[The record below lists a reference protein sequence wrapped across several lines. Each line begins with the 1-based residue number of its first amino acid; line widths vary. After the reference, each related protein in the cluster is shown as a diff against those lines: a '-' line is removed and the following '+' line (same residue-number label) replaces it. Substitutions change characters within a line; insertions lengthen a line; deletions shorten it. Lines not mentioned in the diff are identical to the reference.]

1 MPGFATV
8 NADGRPGSSSSV
20 LDRVELGR
28 LLSRLFAPFLGV
40 GGDFSLQEAAGA
52 FTRRRAGFDRRP
64 LRGGLL
70 RVSLHRPRRSSAG
83 GKASPS
89 LVRPRGLL
97 LGDGVHV
104 RGVAGG
110 GSQHLA
116 LAFPGS
122 PARPDLGSDRRGL
135 WGLRPSQVFPPWLL
149 AQFGGGVCAYPG
161 ADQLPRSWTS
171 TSSQPPFSAAGG
183 KSPLGGRRQRVDRW
197 MARRRVPRCSNGASS
212 LPVSGGAGGHW
223 RPLPALPGIRGS
235 RVFHSL
241 DSGGQCLPDTPR
253 HRRGDAALPGPARK
267 RKFGA
272 AAKGQPER
280 AFLAPILKYPASKR
294 G

>member
-8 NADGRPGSSSSV
+8 NAHGRPGSSSSI

-28 LLSRLFAPFLGV
+28 LLPRLFASLLGV

-52 FTRRRAGFDRRP
+52 LPHRRVALDRRP
-64 LRGGLL
+64 WCGGLL
-70 RVSLHRPRRSSAG
+70 RASLHRPHCSPAG
-83 GKASPS
+83 GKASPP

-97 LGDGVHV
+97 PGDGVHP
-104 RGVAGG
+104 RGLAGG
-110 GSQHLA
+110 GSEHCA
-116 LAFPGS
+116 LAFPRS
-122 PARPDLGSDRRGL
+122 PARPDIGSDRRGL
-135 WGLRPSQVFPPWLL
+135 WGLRPFQVFPPWLL
-149 AQFGGGVCAYPG
+149 AQFGGGVCAYLG

-171 TSSQPPFSAAGG
+171 TSSQPPFSAGGG
-183 KSPLGGRRQRVDRW
+183 KSPLGGRCQRVDRW
-197 MARRRVPRCSNGASS
+197 MARRGVPRCSNGASS
-212 LPVSGGAGGHW
+212 LPVSGSAGGHW

-241 DSGGQCLPDTPR
+241 DSGGQCPFDTPR
-253 HRRGDAALPGPARK
+253 HRGGDAALPGPARK

-272 AAKGQPER
+272 APEGQPER
-280 AFLAPILKYPASKR
+280 ALPAPVLKYPASKR